1 MARYKI
7 AIFTLIAVLVI
18 SLGFNVYQYGVNQ
31 TATQENQSASAK
43 QEMVNQLMHTQ
54 NNVNTNSSNSKLP

>member
-18 SLGFNVYQYGVNQ
+18 SLGFNVYQYGANQ
-31 TATQENQSASAK
+31 TATQENQSAQSREHAFCTTA
-43 QEMVNQLMHTQ
+43 VLRTCW
-54 NNVNTNSSNSKLP
+54 LPY